1 MVGLLS
7 FFVGFICEWFSEGL
21 SLKVLRVVALLAV
34 LSGCSTYD
42 SLKTFTVPYQEPEE
56 ATSARLRVNTD
67 QVVRLIPGRN
77 CRDWSAPGAGVVNS
91 RALAL
96 ANNEDLNDKRIGM
109 PPSDQPNNNSEV
121 YVRPNEPLTIVYSGA
136 SGRLQCV
143 ASSYFIP
150 EDNSDYEVSAL
161 FSPAGCYIAVG
172 KLAGRDVD
180 GKIVHKPA
188 GAREAKSCK

>member
-1 MVGLLS
+1 MVCLPFL
-7 FFVGFICEWFSEGL
+7 FVVVFADQFSRGL
-21 SLKVLRVVALLAV
+21 SLKILRLVALLSM

-42 SLKTFTVPYQEPEE
+42 SLKAFTVAYQEPEH

-77 CRDWSAPGAGVVNS
+77 CQDWSAPGAGVVNA
-91 RALAL
+91 RAFAL

-109 PPSDQPNNNSEV
+109 PPSDKPNNNSEV
-121 YVRPNEPLTIVYSGA
+121 YVRPNEPLTIVYTGA
-136 SGRLQCV
+136 SGRLQCM

-150 EDNSDYEVSAL
+150 EENSDYEVSAQ
-161 FSPAGCYIAVG
+161 FSVAGCYITVG
-172 KLAGRDVD
+172 KLAGRDDD